1 MGKTEKKLTNLLMT
15 IFMMEFSNYELSDQ
29 WFSRIC
35 GAVKYEIENVECRD
49 LVSSEED
56 VGED

>member
-1 MGKTEKKLTNLLMT
+1 MT

-49 LVSSEED
+49 FVSSEE
-56 VGED
+56 VAAIT